1 MITLR
6 NFNQYM
12 YIYSQYSDS
21 RNQKKKKRKE
31 LNPTEN
37 RQKWSLIDFLIHSV
51 EFIQASYLFHILNL
65 PIKGNK

>member
-21 RNQKKKKRKE
+21 RNQKKKRKE

-65 PIKGNK
+65 IKGNK